1 VFMGFLN
8 RDEDNETGNGRK
20 SQVEE
25 VSINVPEEEDKSD
38 NSSLRNEAE
47 KKFSRSSSSS
57 NSSSNKVSLEDV
69 HRQNEKIISMLEDLQ
84 EDEENN
90 NTDVGGAM
98 DGVL

>member
-1 VFMGFLN
+1 MGFLN

-20 SQVEE
+20 NQVEE
-25 VSINVPEEEDKSD
+25 VSINVPEEEDKGD